1 MFTKSAASL
10 EWIPAGYE
18 GSERAVLRMS
28 PEEGRIQ
35 LVRLKKG
42 AHAKRHRHQAPEDVY
57 VISGKVVI
65 GGHTLSAGDYLFT
78 DKGEEHD
85 LIALEDTVF
94 YAATEKPVI
103 VTEI

>member
-1 MFTKSAASL
+1 MFTKSAASM

-18 GSERAVLRMS
+18 GAERTVLRMS

-42 AHAKRHRHQAPEDVY
+42 AHGKRHLHQAPEDVL
-57 VISGKVVI
+57 VLSGKVVI

-78 DKGEEHD
+78 AEGEEHE
-85 LIALEDTVF
+85 LIALEDSVI
-94 YAATEKPVI
+94 YAATEKAVI
-103 VTEI
+103 VTGT